1 MSKRRK
7 QGEGTLRKRA
17 DGRWEARVVIG
28 YDDKGLPITKNV
40 TAMEKGKCL
49 EKLEKLKEQC
59 GVQLTGKVK
68 AEMAF
73 GDWMDFWYQQY
84 EKQRIR
90 PTTQAAYETKIYLH
104 IIPTLGKIPLN
115 RITQNDLQQFYN
127 KLKVSGRL
135 IHTDKYG
142 NGLSDTFI
150 RACHAVCRKGLEKA
164 VQDGMIRV
172 NPAIGCKLP
181 PKKAR
186 EMQVLTKEEMQR
198 FMIQAKADGY
208 FELFLLELSTGM
220 RRGEIAALQW
230 DDLNMQTGELHIC
243 RQATT
248 VHGNIQIS
256 TPKTKSSIRTVILP
270 PEIVKILAEY
280 RKKVNSRWMF
290 PSPVKED
297 APRHPSSIRK
307 ILERTLERAE
317 CKHVRFH
324 DLRHTFATT
333 ALANGMDVKTLSAII
348 GHISSETTLNIYT
361 HITDTMQ
368 RSAANKIEQ
377 GFGRNE
383 GVLSEVEQTPDQEV
397 KTPQTAKFEPKQP
410 KIRRPGTGCITE
422 INDHLFEGRYSPK
435 NAYGKRTPKNIYAK
449 TREECEKKLAEL
461 ITQMNAEIAAEKEK
475 LKKGQSA

>member
-1 MSKRRK
+1 MSKRIK

-28 YDDKGLPITKNV
+28 YDEKGNPITKNV
-40 TAMEKGKCL
+40 TATEKGKCL
-49 EKLEKLKEQC
+49 EKLEQLKEKC

-68 AEMAF
+68 ADMAF

-90 PTTQAAYETKIYLH
+90 PTTQSAYETKIYLH

-115 RITQNDLQQFYN
+115 KISQNDLQQFYN

-142 NGLSDTFI
+142 DGLSDAFI
-150 RACHAVCRKGLEKA
+150 RACHAMCRKGLQKA
-164 VQDGMIRV
+164 VEDGLIRV

-186 EMQVLTKEEMQR
+186 EMQVLTREEMQR

-230 DDLNMQTGELHIC
+230 ADLNMQTGELHIS

-248 VHGNIQIS
+248 VHGNIQIT

-290 PSPVKED
+290 PSPIKED

-317 CKHVRFH
+317 CKHIRFH
-324 DLRHTFATT
+324 DLRHTFAT
-333 ALANGMDVKTLSAII
+333 LSLKYGVDVKTLSGAL
-348 GHISSETTLNIYT
+348 GHYDAGFTLSTYT
-361 HITDTMQ
+361 HATAEMKRD
-368 RSAANKIEQ
+368 AADAIGNVISQ
-377 GFGRNE
+377 
-383 GVLSEVEQTPDQEV
+383 
-397 KTPQTAKFEPKQP
+397 A
-410 KIRRPGTGCITE
+410 
-422 INDHLFEGRYSPK
+422 
-435 NAYGKRTPKNIYAK
+435 
-449 TREECEKKLAEL
+449 
-461 ITQMNAEIAAEKEK
+461 M
-475 LKKGQSA
+475 